1 MRAPLFAGCVAEAE
15 PQGMGHKKGRG
26 NSERKVREGEAQ
38 STQKGMVAAG
48 VLGVRMAK
56 AQIGGGEKRI

>member
-1 MRAPLFAGCVAEAE
+1 
-15 PQGMGHKKGRG
+15 MGHKKGRG